1 MNRSEQLNSTIL
13 ATAHSSL
20 LNLTAPLLQQVI
32 DAWTELKTQQ
42 PLVHIM
48 TNGVANNYVANV
60 LLAAGASPAM
70 IDNPFEAES
79 FASIASAINLNLGTP
94 TSEQMQAMQIAAQTA
109 QSLGKVWVLD
119 PVGYGPVLRW
129 RSDMVDHLL
138 QYQPSVIRGN
148 ASEIGALAGNQIQS
162 KGVDSTIS
170 SESIYLQAQPLFEHA
185 ECIAISGEAD
195 FILSKELNAVIQING
210 GSYLQPKITASGCAL
225 GALTAAYCAVSSTIT
240 AGAMAAHIHF
250 AIAGQKAYER
260 ANTVG
265 SFNVAF
271 LDEIYAL
278 DEEDL
283 VQYSDFS
290 ILPLAG

>member
-1 MNRSEQLNSTIL
+1 MNHPEQMNNTMKTPLS
-13 ATAHSSL
+13 
-20 LNLTAPLLQQVI
+20 NLTAPLLQQVI

-42 PLVHIM
+42 PLIHIM
-48 TNGVANNYVANV
+48 TNSVANNYVANV

-94 TSEQMQAMQIAAQTA
+94 TSEQMQAMHIAAQTA
-109 QSLGKVWVLD
+109 QRLGKIWVLD
-119 PVGYGPVLRW
+119 PVGYGPILKW
-129 RSDMVDHLL
+129 RSEMTDALL
-138 QYQPSVIRGN
+138 QFQPSVIRGN

-162 KGVDSTIS
+162 KGVDTTVS
-170 SESIYLQAQPLFEHA
+170 SESVYRQASSLFEHT
-185 ECIAISGEAD
+185 ECIAISGESD

-240 AGAMAAHIHF
+240 AGTVAAHIHF
-250 AIAGQKAYER
+250 AIAGKKAYER
-260 ANTVG
+260 ANAVG

-271 LDEIYAL
+271 LDEIYMLKA
-278 DEEDL
+278 EDL
-283 VQYSDFS
+283 QQYSDFN
-290 ILPLAG
+290 ILTL

>member
-1 MNRSEQLNSTIL
+1 MNHPEQMNKTMK
-13 ATAHSSL
+13 TSL
-20 LNLTAPLLQQVI
+20 SDLTAPLLRQVI

-94 TSEQMQAMQIAAQTA
+94 TSEQMQAMLIAAQAA
-109 QSLGKVWVLD
+109 QRLGKIWVLD
-119 PVGYGPVLRW
+119 PVGYGPILKW
-129 RSDMVDHLL
+129 RSEMVDTLL
-138 QYQPSVIRGN
+138 QFNPTVIRGN

-162 KGVDSTIS
+162 KGVDSTVS
-170 SESIYLQAQPLFEHA
+170 SASVYRQAQPLLEHA
-185 ECIAISGEAD
+185 TCIAISGESD
-195 FILSKELNAVIQING
+195 FILSKELNSVIQING

-225 GALTAAYCAVSSTIT
+225 GALTAAYCTVSNNIT
-240 AGAMAAHIHF
+240 AGTVAAHIHF
-250 AIAGQKAYER
+250 AIAGKKAYER
-260 ANTVG
+260 AKTVG

-271 LDEIYAL
+271 LDEIYTL
-278 DEEDL
+278 DAEDFQ
-283 VQYSDFS
+283 QYSDFN
-290 ILPLAG
+290 ILPL

>member
-1 MNRSEQLNSTIL
+1 MNHPEQMNKTMN
-13 ATAHSSL
+13 TSL
-20 LNLTAPLLQQVI
+20 SGLTAPLLQQVI
-32 DAWTELKTQQ
+32 DAWTKLKTQQ

-94 TSEQMQAMQIAAQTA
+94 TSEQMQAMLIAAQTA
-109 QSLGKVWVLD
+109 QRLGKIWVLD
-119 PVGYGPVLRW
+119 PVGYGPILKW
-129 RSDMVDHLL
+129 RSEMVDTLL
-138 QYQPSVIRGN
+138 QFNPTVIRGN

-162 KGVDSTIS
+162 KGVDSTVS
-170 SESIYLQAQPLFEHA
+170 SASVYRQAQPLLEYA
-185 ECIAISGEAD
+185 TCIAISGESD

-225 GALTAAYCAVSSTIT
+225 GALTAAYCAVSNNIT
-240 AGAMAAHIHF
+240 AGTVAAHIHF
-250 AIAGQKAYER
+250 AIAGKKAYER
-260 ANTVG
+260 AKAVG

-271 LDEIYAL
+271 LDEIYTL
-278 DEEDL
+278 DAEDFQ
-283 VQYSDFS
+283 QYSDFN
-290 ILPLAG
+290 ILPL

>member
-1 MNRSEQLNSTIL
+1 MNHPEQMSKTMNT
-13 ATAHSSL
+13 SL
-20 LNLTAPLLQQVI
+20 SGLTAPLLQQVI

-94 TSEQMQAMQIAAQTA
+94 TSEQMQAMLIAAQAA
-109 QSLGKVWVLD
+109 QRLGKIWVLD
-119 PVGYGPVLRW
+119 PVGYGPILKW
-129 RSDMVDHLL
+129 RSEMVDTLL
-138 QYQPSVIRGN
+138 QFNPTVIRGN

-162 KGVDSTIS
+162 KGVDSTVS
-170 SESIYLQAQPLFEHA
+170 SASVYRQAQPLLEHA
-185 ECIAISGEAD
+185 TCIAISGESD
-195 FILSKELNAVIQING
+195 FILSKELNSVIQING

-225 GALTAAYCAVSSTIT
+225 GALTAAYCAVSNNIT
-240 AGAMAAHIHF
+240 AGTVAAHIHF
-250 AIAGQKAYER
+250 AIAGKKAYER
-260 ANTVG
+260 AKAVG

-271 LDEIYAL
+271 LDEIYTLNA
-278 DEEDL
+278 EDFQ
-283 VQYSDFS
+283 QYSDFN
-290 ILPLAG
+290 ILSL